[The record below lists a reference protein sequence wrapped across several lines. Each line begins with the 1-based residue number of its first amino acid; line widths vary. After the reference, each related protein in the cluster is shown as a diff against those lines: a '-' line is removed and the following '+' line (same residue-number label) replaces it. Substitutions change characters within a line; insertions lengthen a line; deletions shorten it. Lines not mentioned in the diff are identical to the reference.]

1 MVTIAMEQMQQKRV
15 ISIQIPFDQK
25 IVSINFFLS
34 VFDWSPKDMQRY
46 SDISNSTIIVV
57 DWGFAGLSCYGYIQ
71 ITLCIIG
78 KVAEFFAFLLSKCV
92 IIEELELIGHSIG
105 KV

>member
-1 MVTIAMEQMQQKRV
+1 MT
-15 ISIQIPFDQK
+15 
-25 IVSINFFLS
+25 
-34 VFDWSPKDMQRY
+34 VFYWPPKYMQRY

-57 DWGFAGLSCYGYIQ
+57 DWGFAGLSCYGYFQ

-92 IIEELELIGHSIG
+92 IIEDLELIGHSMG
-105 KV
+105 KF